1 MKPLEIKRGIRLT
14 CPQCQ
19 DSSVFT
25 QEEIDAAGGS
35 IDCGNHPGWVTMVNL
50 VELLGIWG
58 RVHSP
63 VEEDEVEVLKE
74 VDFHGR

>member
-1 MKPLEIKRGIRLT
+1 MKPNVQIKVGIRLT

-50 VELLGIWG
+50 VELLAIWG
-58 RVHSP
+58 KVSTP
-63 VEEDEVEVLKE
+63 VEEEEVEVIEE
-74 VDFHGR
+74 VDFYA